1 MPDEPETPTQNRA
14 KVVRRRWWLI
24 ALVTLLLLG
33 IGLLF
38 SLQRTPVYQA
48 QALLLLDSAQVAT
61 GDAGSAVQSEEV
73 ATQQMVVESR
83 PVAQLVAKALGST
96 ESPDNLLN
104 SLTVAPV
111 GATRVLRITVANSS
125 PTEAAKIANSFASSY
140 LAYQKTQT
148 APATGTSSSAKGT
161 SSSVGEILVPA
172 VTNRTPSDPKPAVTA
187 VLCALLGLLLGLTL
201 AFVVER
207 FDDGIRDEEALHAAL
222 GSVPVLG
229 SIPRSRDIGHGLLA
243 TVTEPFSPAAEAYRA
258 LGTSIRFLLAVNDR
272 DQSHQARGRSLL
284 VTSAGPKE
292 GKSLVAA
299 NLAVAAA
306 RTGMTVALVDGDLRE
321 PRQAVLFSVQPA
333 AGLSDVLVGTTAIR
347 DALATT
353 GIEGLVVLPAGTIPP
368 NPAELLAS
376 DSMRGLVLELTTRFD
391 LVIFDSSPVLGVA
404 DTLEL
409 APLADSSL
417 LVTRPG
423 LARKRTVQA
432 ALQRIQRV
440 GGTISGGVLN
450 DSVNNQLRRST
461 PSRGGTGSASARQAE
476 PQLAISRDQDGGSRH
491 AEAQE

>member
-1 MPDEPETPTQNRA
+1 MLPSAAFP
-14 KVVRRRWWLI
+14 
-24 ALVTLLLLG
+24 
-33 IGLLF
+33 F
-38 SLQRTPVYQA
+38 S
-48 QALLLLDSAQVAT
+48 
-61 GDAGSAVQSEEV
+61 
-73 ATQQMVVESR
+73 
-83 PVAQLVAKALGST
+83 
-96 ESPDNLLN
+96 
-104 SLTVAPV
+104 
-111 GATRVLRITVANSS
+111 
-125 PTEAAKIANSFASSY
+125 
-140 LAYQKTQT
+140 
-148 APATGTSSSAKGT
+148 
-161 SSSVGEILVPA
+161 
-172 VTNRTPSDPKPAVTA
+172 
-187 VLCALLGLLLGLTL
+187 
-201 AFVVER
+201 
-207 FDDGIRDEEALHAAL
+207 
-222 GSVPVLG
+222 G

-333 AGLSDVLVGTTAIR
+333 AGLSDVLVGTTAIGTR
-347 DALATT
+347 WPRL
-353 GIEGLVVLPAGTIPP
+353 ELKVLSCSPREPSHQSGGG
-368 NPAELLAS
+368 LLAS

-476 PQLAISRDQDGGSRH
+476 PQELAISRDQDGGSRH